1 METNGNFLKTSLDKA
16 LIYTTPEKLLLWIKL
31 KSLIGNPEFKSKEE
45 NIKK

>member
-31 KSLIGNPEFKSKEE
+31 KSLIGNPEFKSKT
-45 NIKK
+45 K